1 MLDSRGFVSEGTATN
16 VFVVIEG
23 VVYTPR
29 TSSAIL
35 HGITRARIIRLC
47 RELGLEV
54 VERELTPFELV
65 SANEVFMVGTKSEI
79 LAVGSVN
86 GRLIGAGRVGATT
99 KLLLQ
104 EFSKLVTRK
113 EEGTPIYAEESL
125 EV

>member
-1 MLDSRGFVSEGTATN
+1 M
-16 VFVVIEG
+16 
-23 VVYTPR
+23 
-29 TSSAIL
+29 
-35 HGITRARIIRLC
+35 
-47 RELGLEV
+47 GLKV
-54 VERELTPFELV
+54 VEREITPFELV

-86 GRLIGAGRVGATT
+86 GRLVGAGRAGTTT

-104 EFSKLVTRK
+104 EFTKLVTRK